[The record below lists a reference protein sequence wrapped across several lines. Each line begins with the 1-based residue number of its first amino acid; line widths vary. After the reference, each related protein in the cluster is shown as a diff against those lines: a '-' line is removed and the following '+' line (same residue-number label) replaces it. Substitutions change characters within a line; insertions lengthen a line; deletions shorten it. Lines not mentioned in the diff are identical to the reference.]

1 MENTKIT
8 IGKNACSVSNTKM
21 YPGDNN
27 ELICLKVY
35 KGDWGHW
42 DEKPEHSN
50 QNANG
55 NYESIMNDL
64 NLEGR

>member
-1 MENTKIT
+1 MENIKSN

-27 ELICLKVY
+27 ELICVKVY

-42 DEKPEHSN
+42 DEKPEYTK
-50 QNANG
+50 QNTR
-55 NYESIMNDL
+55 SISD
-64 NLEGR
+64 NLMKDRIK